1 MRSARILAALFL
13 ALSFAMPAHAGEG
26 GDGDGKDKDS
36 KKPKHKL
43 TQSDSYLEVEP
54 IYTSILDRDRP
65 VGMLMLG
72 IGLDVP
78 DAKLR
83 GEAEHAMPVL
93 YDAFVRN
100 MMAFATTAVR
110 ADRQPDVAMIATR
123 LQGCADR
130 ALGRKGAKVL
140 LAQVALRI
148 TK

>member
-1 MRSARILAALFL
+1 MRSTRFLAALAL

-26 GDGDGKDKDS
+26 GEGDGKDKDS

-43 TQSDSYLEVEP
+43 TQSESYVEVEP
-54 IYTSILDRDRP
+54 MYATILDGDRP

-83 GEAEHAMPVL
+83 GEAQHAMPVL
-93 YDAFVRN
+93 YDAFLRN
-100 MMAFATTAVR
+100 LMNFATTTVR
-110 ADRQPDVAMIATR
+110 ADRQPDVAVIANR

-140 LAQVALRI
+140 LAQVAMRI
-148 TK
+148 SK

>member
-1 MRSARILAALFL
+1 MRSARVLAALCL

-26 GDGDGKDKDS
+26 DGNDKS
-36 KKPKHKL
+36 NKKPKHKL
-43 TQSDSYLEVEP
+43 TQSESYLEVDP
-54 IYTSILDRDRP
+54 LYATILDGDRP

-83 GEAEHAMPVL
+83 GEAEHSMPVL
-93 YDAFVRN
+93 YDAFLRN
-100 MMAFATTAVR
+100 MMSFATTAVR
-110 ADRQPDVAMIATR
+110 ADRQPDVTIIADR

-140 LAQVALRI
+140 LAQVAMRI

>member
-1 MRSARILAALFL
+1 MRSARILAALAL
-13 ALSFAMPAHAGEG
+13 ALSFALPAHADDG
-26 GDGDGKDKDS
+26 GDGDGKDKD

-43 TQSDSYLEVEP
+43 TQSESYLEVEP
-54 IYTSILDRDRP
+54 MYATILDGDRP

-100 MMAFATTAVR
+100 MMSFATTAVR
-110 ADRQPDVAMIATR
+110 PDRQPDVALIATR

-140 LAQVALRI
+140 LAQVAMRI
-148 TK
+148 SK